1 LSKRKNTRTVKVIIA
16 AVLLLLAA
24 VFAVSLFDN
33 PPKSG
38 TKTGEDTSAEVLTAS
53 ENDVQI
59 AENTDFGVLHSGQT
73 GDDPSV
79 NISTPP
85 PDAVIDNEWAL
96 YLVND
101 KNPLPSN
108 YDDTIDTTLVFSD
121 YRDYYFDSRA
131 ASYLTTMIEDAAAD
145 GVNLYIVSTYR
156 SQEYQK
162 ENFER
167 SVADRMSAGM
177 DYDAAYTDTLREVTL
192 PGYSEHNAGIA
203 ADIMTTTYTSMDDD
217 GFKNTDEYAWLTE
230 HAAEYGFILR
240 YPEGKEDITGIIYE
254 PWHYRFVGVYY
265 AEDITAQGLTLEEY
279 FAENGWLDPAG
290 KAQYHLGPIGDI
302 SPDSVQTYVTPDP
315 NAITVTVA
323 SGGEAIVV

>member
-1 LSKRKNTRTVKVIIA
+1 LNKRKNFRTVKVIIA

-24 VFAVSLFDN
+24 VFAVSLFDS
-33 PPKSG
+33 PPKEG
-38 TKTGEDTSAEVLTAS
+38 GKKPGESLVAEVITNS
-53 ENDVQI
+53 GKNDVQT
-59 AENTDFGVLHSGQT
+59 AGNSVSGALQS
-73 GDDPSV
+73 GDDSAL
-79 NISTPP
+79 NISTAP
-85 PDAVIDNEWAL
+85 PDADIDNEWAL
-96 YLVND
+96 YLVNE

-108 YDDTIDTTLVFSD
+108 YDDTIETTLVFSD

-131 ASYLTTMIEDAAAD
+131 ASYLMKMIEDASKD
-145 GVNLYIVSTYR
+145 GVSLYIVSTYR

-177 DYDAAYTDTLREVTL
+177 DYDTAYADTLREVTL
-192 PGYSEHNAGIA
+192 PGYSEHNAGLA
-203 ADIMTTTYTSMDDD
+203 ADIMTPTYTSMDDD
-217 GFKNTDEYAWLTE
+217 GFKNTEEYAWLTE

-240 YPEGKEDITGIIYE
+240 YPEGKEDVTGIIYE

-265 AEDITAQGLTLEEY
+265 ANEIKAQGVTLEEY

-323 SGGEAIVV
+323 TPGGEAIVV